1 MAGAPAYVRHRP
13 EDTVLYA
20 VVEEHAEAF
29 FARLREQGA
38 SLPAFVHQEFA
49 RYLRCGRLEEG
60 FVRVACT
67 RCRHEHL
74 VAFSCKCRGFCTSC
88 GARRMVE
95 SAAGLVEHVFPH
107 VPVRQWVLSF
117 PWPLRLLFAARPEL
131 LTRVLAVVTRALS
144 TALARRA
151 GLRASDAETGLVTFI
166 QRFGSAV
173 NLNVHLHILALDGVY
188 TFDGERPRFHRVAP
202 PAGEELERLLD
213 ALICRTGMY
222 ECRGRQDAGSDIT
235 NPRVIA
241 AILVHLETR
250 GARAPPPTRH

>member
-1 MAGAPAYVRHRP
+1 
-13 EDTVLYA
+13 VLYA

-29 FARLREQGA
+29 FARAGEQGA
-38 SLPAFVHQEFA
+38 SLPAFVHEEFA

-60 FVRVACT
+60 FVRVLCT
-67 RCRHEHL
+67 GCRHEHL
-74 VAFSCKCRGFCTSC
+74 VAFSCKCRRFCPSC

-107 VPVRQWVLSF
+107 MPVRQWVLSF
-117 PWPLRLLFAARPEL
+117 PWPLRLLFAARPQL